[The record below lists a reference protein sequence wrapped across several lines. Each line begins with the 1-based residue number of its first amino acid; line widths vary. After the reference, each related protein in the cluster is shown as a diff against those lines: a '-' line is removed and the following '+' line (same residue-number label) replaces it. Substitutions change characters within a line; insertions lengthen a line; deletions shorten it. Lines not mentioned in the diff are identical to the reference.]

1 MGIIEAIVLGL
12 LQGLTEFI
20 PVSSSGHL
28 IIAHE
33 LFGTTES
40 TLVFDVAL
48 HIGTLLALIIF
59 FWKDILGL
67 IKNVFSKNTQGKL
80 SRIIIAGTIP
90 AALIGYLFSDW
101 IDDNLRKPITVVITM
116 IFMGFLMLAVERYS
130 SKKRTVSSVT
140 MQDGIKIGFAQAL
153 ALIPGVSRSGATITA
168 GMIQGL
174 RRADAARLSFLMA
187 IPITAGAIAGSLLGA
202 EQGELNGQT
211 SIFAIGIFMALVSG
225 LFAIRF
231 LLKFLSKNSL
241 SVFAYYRIALAV
253 IVFLFLV

>member
-1 MGIIEAIVLGL
+1 MSILEAIVLGL
-12 LQGLTEFI
+12 VQGLTEFI

-33 LFGTTES
+33 LFGTTDS

-48 HIGTLLALIIF
+48 HIGTLLALVIF

-67 IKNVFSKNTQGKL
+67 IKNVFSKNSQGML
-80 SRIIIAGTIP
+80 SRIIIVGTIP

-116 IFMGFLMLAVERYS
+116 IIMGLLMLAVEKYS
-130 SKKRTVSSVT
+130 AKKRTVSSVT
-140 MQDGIKIGFAQAL
+140 MQDGAKIGFAQAV

-168 GMIQGL
+168 GMVQGL
-174 RRADAARLSFLMA
+174 KRADAAKFSFLMA
-187 IPITAGAIAGSLLGA
+187 IPITVGAIVGSLLGA
-202 EQGELNGQT
+202 EPGELGGQ
-211 SIFAIGIFMALVSG
+211 SAIFAVGILMALISG

-231 LLKFLSKNSL
+231 LLKFLSNNSL
-241 SVFAYYRIALAV
+241 SVFAYYRIALAL
-253 IVFLFLV
+253 IVFVTLL

>member
-1 MGIIEAIVLGL
+1 MSIIEAIVLGL
-12 LQGLTEFI
+12 VQGLTEFI

-33 LFGTTES
+33 LFGTTDS

-48 HIGTLLALIIF
+48 HIGTLLALMIF

-67 IKNVFSKNTQGKL
+67 MKNVFAKNTQGKL
-80 SRIIIAGTIP
+80 SRIIIVGTIP
-90 AALIGYLFSDW
+90 AGLIGYLFSDW

-116 IFMGFLMLAVERYS
+116 IIMGLLMLAVEKYS

-140 MQDGIKIGFAQAL
+140 MQDGVKIGFAQAL

-174 RRADAARLSFLMA
+174 KRADSARLSFLMA

-202 EQGELNGQT
+202 EQGELSGQT
-211 SIFAIGIFMALVSG
+211 NIFAIGILMALVSG

-231 LLKFLSKNSL
+231 LLRFLSNNSL

-253 IVFLFLV
+253 IVFLTLV

>member
-1 MGIIEAIVLGL
+1 MSIIEAIVLGL
-12 LQGLTEFI
+12 VQGLTEFI

-33 LFGTTES
+33 LFGTTDS

-48 HIGTLLALIIF
+48 HIGTLLALVIF

-67 IKNVFSKNTQGKL
+67 INNVFNKSAQGRL
-80 SRIIIAGTIP
+80 SRIIIIGTIP
-90 AALIGYLFSDW
+90 AGLIGYLYSDW
-101 IDDNLRKPITVVITM
+101 IDDNLRKPSTVVITM
-116 IFMGFLMLAVERYS
+116 IIMGLLMLAVEKYS
-130 SKKRTVSSVT
+130 SKKRNISSIN
-140 MQDGIKIGFAQAL
+140 MQDGLKIGFAQAL

-174 RRADAARLSFLMA
+174 KRADGARLSFLMA
-187 IPITAGAIAGSLLGA
+187 IPITAGAIIGSLLGA
-202 EQGELNGQT
+202 ESGELSGQT
-211 SIFAIGIFMALVSG
+211 NIFAIGILMALISG

-241 SVFAYYRIALAV
+241 SVFAYYRIALAL

>member
-1 MGIIEAIVLGL
+1 MSIIEAIVLGL
-12 LQGLTEFI
+12 VQGLTEFI

-33 LFGTTES
+33 LFGTTDS

-48 HIGTLLALIIF
+48 HIGTLLALMIF

-67 IKNVFSKNTQGKL
+67 MKNVFAKNTQGKL
-80 SRIIIAGTIP
+80 SRIIIVGTIP
-90 AALIGYLFSDW
+90 AGLIGYLFSDW

-116 IFMGFLMLAVERYS
+116 IIMGLLMLAVEKYS

-140 MQDGIKIGFAQAL
+140 MQDGVKIGFAQAL
-153 ALIPGVSRSGATITA
+153 ALIPGVSRSGATITT

-174 RRADAARLSFLMA
+174 KRADSARLSFLMA

-202 EQGELNGQT
+202 EQGELSGQT
-211 SIFAIGIFMALVSG
+211 NIFAIGILMALVSG

-231 LLKFLSKNSL
+231 LLRFLSNNSL

-253 IVFLFLV
+253 IVFLTLV

>member
-1 MGIIEAIVLGL
+1 MSIIEAIVLGL
-12 LQGLTEFI
+12 VQGLTEFI

-33 LFGTTES
+33 LFGTTDS

-48 HIGTLLALIIF
+48 HIGTLLALMIF

-67 IKNVFSKNTQGKL
+67 MKNVFAKNTQGKL
-80 SRIIIAGTIP
+80 SRIIIVGTIP
-90 AALIGYLFSDW
+90 AGLIGYLFSDW

-116 IFMGFLMLAVERYS
+116 IIMGLLMLAVEKYS

-140 MQDGIKIGFAQAL
+140 MQDGVKIGCAQAL

-174 RRADAARLSFLMA
+174 KRADSARLSFLMA

-202 EQGELNGQT
+202 EQGELSGQT
-211 SIFAIGIFMALVSG
+211 NIFAIGILMALVSG

-231 LLKFLSKNSL
+231 LLRFLSNNSL

-253 IVFLFLV
+253 IVFLTLV

>member
-1 MGIIEAIVLGL
+1 MSILEAIVLGL
-12 LQGLTEFI
+12 VQGLTEFI

-33 LFGTTES
+33 LFGTTDS

-48 HIGTLLALIIF
+48 HIGTLLALVIF

-67 IKNVFSKNTQGKL
+67 IKNVFSKNSQGML
-80 SRIIIAGTIP
+80 SRIIIVGTIP

-116 IFMGFLMLAVERYS
+116 IIMGLLMLAVEKYS
-130 SKKRTVSSVT
+130 AKKRTVSSVT
-140 MQDGIKIGFAQAL
+140 MQDGAKIGFAQAV

-168 GMIQGL
+168 GMVQGL
-174 RRADAARLSFLMA
+174 KRADAAKFSFLMA
-187 IPITAGAIAGSLLGA
+187 IPITVGAIVGSLIGA
-202 EQGELNGQT
+202 EPGELGGQT
-211 SIFAIGIFMALVSG
+211 TIFAVGILMALISG

-231 LLKFLSKNSL
+231 LLKFLSNNSL
-241 SVFAYYRIALAV
+241 SVFAYYRIALAL
-253 IVFLFLV
+253 IVFVTLL

>member
-1 MGIIEAIVLGL
+1 MGIFEAIVLGL
-12 LQGLTEFI
+12 VQGLTEFI

-33 LFGTTES
+33 LFGTTDS

-48 HIGTLLALIIF
+48 HIGTLLALIVF

-67 IKNVFSKNTQGKL
+67 IKNVFAKNTQGKL
-80 SRIIIAGTIP
+80 SRIIIVGTIP
-90 AALIGYLFSDW
+90 AGLIGYLFSDW

-116 IFMGFLMLAVERYS
+116 IIMGLLMLAVEKYS

-140 MQDGIKIGFAQAL
+140 MQDGVKIGFAQAL
-153 ALIPGVSRSGATITA
+153 ALIPGVSRSGATITD

-174 RRADAARLSFLMA
+174 KRADSARLSFLMA

-202 EQGELNGQT
+202 EQGELSGQT
-211 SIFAIGIFMALVSG
+211 NIFVIGIIMALISG

-231 LLKFLSKNSL
+231 LLKFLSSNSL
-241 SVFAYYRIALAV
+241 SVFAYYRIALAL